1 MRKCSILVKFDL
13 TDDIEGEVK
22 LLVSLRFLSGSKD
35 VTVISICIPTEWNL
49 CTAAKPILTIDNL
62 YFNGGSCASSPAMSN
77 PPVI

>member
-13 TDDIEGEVK
+13 TEDIEGEVH

-35 VTVISICIPTEWNL
+35 VTVINVCIPTEWKL
-49 CTAAKPILTIDNL
+49 CTAANTIFTIDNL